1 MIYEKYLSDHY
12 LLMNLREKKGAAMED
27 NQLICEDCAKVFSED
42 LMASRCTCGAILLI
56 KRNKTIWTEDWID
69 EDFDTMW
76 KYHRV
81 LAVSENIREWENIT
95 FGEGNTP
102 LSKLDLDN
110 AGILMKLEYSSP
122 SQSYVDRCSAALV
135 TKLKEEK
142 FNKISL
148 LDANPLNLSIAKY
161 AKKANISCELRLS
174 VSSLSDLIEEFRRE
188 SVEVDELSNELYK
201 CSSDKHFLMPDYHP
215 YWIEGA
221 KTYAYE
227 LWAQLGK
234 REPDIVA
241 FPVEASLLS
250 IGAYYGF
257 MELLENKLIEK
268 IPKFIIV
275 DTLLTS
281 KSIEESKKRSTAD
294 SISTV
299 LYEKVKTIIEQTEG
313 FMQSISKPEIL
324 QARKALL
331 MRKYRVDEQSAAA
344 YAGCMRYYRD
354 NSIKNE
360 TIVVPLSN
368 YTAYADEGVIGDI

>member
-1 MIYEKYLSDHY
+1 
-12 LLMNLREKKGAAMED
+12 MED
-27 NQLICEDCAKVFSED
+27 YQLICTDCAKLFTED
-42 LMASRCTCGAILLI
+42 LMANQCTCGGLLYI
-56 KRNKTIWTEDWID
+56 KGNKTIWTEDWFY

-76 KYHRV
+76 KFHRV
-81 LAVSENIREWENIT
+81 LAVSENLREWENIT
-95 FGEGNTP
+95 LGEGNTP

-110 AGILMKLEYSSP
+110 AGILMKLEYSNL

-148 LDANPLNLSIAKY
+148 LDANPLSLSIAKY
-161 AKKANISCELRLS
+161 AKKANISCELRLP
-174 VSSLSDLIEEFRRE
+174 VSSLIEEFRRE
-188 SVEVDELSNELYK
+188 SVEVDELSNEHYK

-234 REPDIVA
+234 RQPDIVA
-241 FPVEASLLS
+241 FPVEASLLC

-257 MELLENKLIEK
+257 LELLENKLIEK
-268 IPKFIIV
+268 LPKFIIV

-281 KSIEESKKRSTAD
+281 KLIEGSTKRSTAD
-294 SISTV
+294 SVSPF
-299 LYEKVKTIIEQTEG
+299 LYEKVKTIIEQTKG
-313 FMQSISKPEIL
+313 FMQFISKPEIL

-354 NSIKNE
+354 HSIKNE

-368 YTAYADEGVIGDI
+368 YTVYADKGVIGEI